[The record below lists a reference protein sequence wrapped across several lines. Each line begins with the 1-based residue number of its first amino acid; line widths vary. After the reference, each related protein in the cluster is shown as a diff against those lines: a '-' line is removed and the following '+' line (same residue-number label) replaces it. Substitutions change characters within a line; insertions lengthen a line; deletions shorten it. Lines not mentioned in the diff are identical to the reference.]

1 MYYQIE
7 NPHGGDVY
15 GKPVELDYSAN
26 TNPLGTPEAVIA
38 AAARALRLADRYP
51 DPYCRE
57 LVKAI
62 AVSEG
67 VREERILCGNGASEL
82 IYAFC
87 AASRPRKAAA
97 LAPTFSEYASSLA
110 LFGGETVLYP
120 LKKEEGFLPEEA
132 FLSWLEREGPEAVFL
147 CNPNNPT
154 GRLLSPGLLERIARL
169 CRELGARL
177 LLDECFLDLSSGGV
191 SMRSR
196 LEEFPNLLILRAFTK
211 SYGMA
216 GVRLGYGMTAD
227 SGLLKKMSQAVQP
240 WNVSSLAQAAG
251 IAALKE
257 TKFLE
262 DTKALIKKERAYLKA
277 QLESMGYFTIDSKTN
292 YILFKAEPDLA
303 EKLLIKGIA
312 IRKCDNYHGLSCG
325 FYRIAVKARKEN
337 EQLIAAIQNL
347 RSGERK

>member
-1 MYYQIE
+1 
-7 NPHGGDVY
+7 
-15 GKPVELDYSAN
+15 
-26 TNPLGTPEAVIA
+26 
-38 AAARALRLADRYP
+38 
-51 DPYCRE
+51 
-57 LVKAI
+57 
-62 AVSEG
+62 
-67 VREERILCGNGASEL
+67 
-82 IYAFC
+82 
-87 AASRPRKAAA
+87 
-97 LAPTFSEYASSLA
+97 
-110 LFGGETVLYP
+110 
-120 LKKEEGFLPEEA
+120 
-132 FLSWLEREGPEAVFL
+132 
-147 CNPNNPT
+147 
-154 GRLLSPGLLERIARL
+154 
-169 CRELGARL
+169 
-177 LLDECFLDLSSGGV
+177 
-191 SMRSR
+191 
-196 LEEFPNLLILRAFTK
+196 
-211 SYGMA
+211 MA

-262 DTKALIKKERAYLKA
+262 DTKALIKKERAYLKE